1 MSENKTSYIIKD
13 INKDV
18 WKRFKGRAYLS
29 GFDNVGICLREFIK
43 VYSTGRYNFNSF
55 LKGVKKENND

>member
-18 WKRFKGRAYLS
+18 WKRFKGRAYLG

-43 VYSTGRYNFNSF
+43 VYSTGDSF
-55 LKGVKKENND
+55 VNGAKKEDND

>member
-29 GFDNVGICLREFIK
+29 GFDNVGNCLREFIK

-55 LKGVKKENND
+55 LKGVKKESND